1 MKSLIRLYQPT
12 DFDAVIILWRA
23 SREVSLPDFQ
33 RRKGHFFYEDL
44 AYFREHVLPENE
56 VWVAEEDDRP
66 VAFMAIQDDFIDHL
80 YVHPDYWRRG
90 IGKKLLEHAR
100 TLSPLH
106 LWLYTLQVNLNARS
120 FYEKNGF
127 VITKL
132 GVSQPPENEPDVKYE
147 WFGRS
152 AGG

>member
-1 MKSLIRLYQPT
+1 MNPIIRPYQPA
-12 DFDAVIILWRA
+12 DFDAVMILWRQ

-56 VWVAEEDDRP
+56 VWIVEESARP
-66 VAFMAIQDDFIDHL
+66 IAFLAIKNDFIDHL
-80 YVHPDYWRRG
+80 YVHPDYWRMG
-90 IGKKLLEHAR
+90 IGHLLIEHAR
-100 TLSPLH
+100 RFSPLH
-106 LWLYTLQVNLNARS
+106 LWLYTLQVNVNARA

-147 WFGRS
+147 WFGETRNS
-152 AGG
+152 

>member
-1 MKSLIRLYQPT
+1 MNTVIRPYQFS

-44 AYFREHVLPENE
+44 AYFREHVLPEND
-56 VWVAEEDDRP
+56 VWVVEADGRP
-66 VAFMAIQDDFIDHL
+66 IAFMAIHGDFIDHL
-80 YVHPDYWRRG
+80 YVHPDYWRKG
-90 IGKKLLEHAR
+90 IGKLLLEHAR

-106 LWLYTLQVNLNARS
+106 LWLYTLQVNLNARA

-147 WFGRS
+147 WFS
-152 AGG
+152 K

>member
-1 MKSLIRLYQPT
+1 MKPNLRPYQPA

-44 AYFREHVLPENE
+44 AYFREHVLTENE
-56 VWVAEEDDRP
+56 VWVVEEAGRP
-66 VAFMAIQDDFIDHL
+66 IAFMAIKDDFISHL
-80 YVHPDYWRRG
+80 YVHPDHWRQG
-90 IGKKLLEHAR
+90 IGRCLLEHAR
-100 TLSPLH
+100 KLSPLH
-106 LWLYTLQVNLNARS
+106 LWLYTLQVNLNARA

-132 GVSQPPENEPDVKYE
+132 GVSQPPENEPDVRYE
-147 WFGRS
+147 WFPG
-152 AGG
+152 